1 MILCDAKHK
10 KAIDKA
16 VFPGLQGGPH
26 NGTTAA
32 IAIAAKLA
40 ATDDFKKYAANVVS
54 NARAMAE
61 TLVSRGIAV
70 VTGGTDTHLILC
82 DLTPKNVSGKVAAQ
96 ALDRAGI
103 VTNYNSVPFDPRK
116 PFDPSGLRLG
126 SPAITSRGMGAA
138 ECQQI
143 ANWMADVID
152 APDDE
157 ARITRIAGEVKD
169 LCDQFEAPG
178 IRLSA

>member
-1 MILCDAKHK
+1 
-10 KAIDKA
+10 
-16 VFPGLQGGPH
+16 
-26 NGTTAA
+26 
-32 IAIAAKLA
+32 
-40 ATDDFKKYAANVVS
+40 
-54 NARAMAE
+54 MAE